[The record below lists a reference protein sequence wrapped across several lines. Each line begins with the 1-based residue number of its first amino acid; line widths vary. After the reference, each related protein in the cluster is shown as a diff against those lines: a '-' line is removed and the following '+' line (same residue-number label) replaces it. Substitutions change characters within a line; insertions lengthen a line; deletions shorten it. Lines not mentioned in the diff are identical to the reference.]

1 MIVSKIVSGGPPA
14 SARAVSD
21 ALAGL
26 GAHAQPLSDAQ
37 LAVAE
42 QAEGSAGLVARLSN
56 ALYGSAL
63 VQVRNAELAAPGVDG
78 GRAYRHEAWAATGVT
93 SPDGALL
100 LHYAAA
106 RLSAELQLIKQRLA
120 ADRGTMAAA
129 SRAGEALTLLLEVCT
144 MPSMD
149 DPRAGMVTTNLT
161 RAADQ
166 LVTAADRI
174 DGLFSAAARA
184 PNPAAPPPLPRR
196 RRGRAAGPPG

>member
-1 MIVSKIVSGGPPA
+1 MSGGPPA
-14 SARAVSD
+14 SARAISD

-26 GAHAQPLSDAQ
+26 GTHAQPLSDAQ

-63 VQVRNAELAAPGVDG
+63 VQVRNAELAAPGGDG
-78 GRAYRHEAWAATGVT
+78 GRGYRHEAWAATGVT
-93 SPDGALL
+93 SPDGVLL

-106 RLSAELQLIKQRLA
+106 RLSAELQSIMQQLS
-120 ADRGTMAAA
+120 ADHGMMAAA

-149 DPRAGMVTTNLT
+149 GPRAGIVTTNLT

-174 DGLFSAAARA
+174 DGLFAAAAQA
-184 PNPAAPPPLPRR
+184 PDPAAPPLPRR
-196 RRGRAAGPPG
+196 RHRQTRRWRATD

>member
-1 MIVSKIVSGGPPA
+1 MSIVSGGPPA

-78 GRAYRHEAWAATGVT
+78 GRAYR
-93 SPDGALL
+93 
-100 LHYAAA
+100 
-106 RLSAELQLIKQRLA
+106 
-120 ADRGTMAAA
+120 
-129 SRAGEALTLLLEVCT
+129 
-144 MPSMD
+144 
-149 DPRAGMVTTNLT
+149 T
-161 RAADQ
+161 RHG
-166 LVTAADRI
+166 RRP
-174 DGLFSAAARA
+174 GS
-184 PNPAAPPPLPRR
+184 RR
-196 RRGRAAGPPG
+196 RMVRCCCITLRRGSRQSCS